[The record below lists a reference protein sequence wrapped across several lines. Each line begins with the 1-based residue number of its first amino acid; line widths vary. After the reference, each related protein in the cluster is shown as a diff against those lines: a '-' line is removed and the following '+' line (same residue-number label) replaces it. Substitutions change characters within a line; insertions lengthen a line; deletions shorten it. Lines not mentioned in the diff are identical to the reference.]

1 MTIAEDITV
10 ALQEREGPLSVDDI
24 VTATGHDRQKLYR
37 RLWEMKRSHQV
48 ESDPNHQGIYWLPDL
63 PPENKPQA
71 TTNGRVETQSPASST
86 DDDLVPLS
94 GDEDEFKRLLVDCSV
109 TRARET
115 ITRTFFGGDH
125 TDMENLVSV
134 LQDARAYV
142 NIGAARMILRYWARY
157 IGGDLAQLPKL
168 EERLESRTSGS
179 SQTPDEDHFIE
190 EMGWQV
196 VKDKDGDWITKP
208 GGELTQR
215 EALKWA
221 ATNNAIRPAREDDA
235 EEDEAPRGRRGSR
248 QPRQEQQPN
257 MLEIIQTVKELMT
270 PAADTS
276 GKDDQVRILTEKID
290 QMDRDRQDDRMGRLE
305 ELIGAAVNRNPVTE
319 FLAMREQM
327 DLLNPRAG
335 VTDNS
340 PTVQLVKDTSDKLDR
355 NMTRLTG
362 IIERV
367 ALRAPSAA
375 DEEIPDHQYT
385 PQEREDR
392 AGKLA
397 ERMSQ
402 NNESKQL
409 RQQLFGR

>member
-1 MTIAEDITV
+1 MTIAEDITT
-10 ALQEREGPLSVDDI
+10 ALQDREGPMSVDDI
-24 VTATGHDRQKLYR
+24 VTATGHDRNKLYR

-48 ESDPNHQGIYWLPDL
+48 ESDPHHQGIYWLPDL

-71 TTNGRVETQSPASST
+71 ATNGRVEALSPPSST

-94 GDEDEFKRLLVDCSV
+94 GDEEEFKRLLVDCSV

-157 IGGDLAQLPKL
+157 IGGDLGQLPKL
-168 EERLESRTSGS
+168 EERLESRTGS
-179 SQTPDEDHFIE
+179 NQTPDEDHFIE
-190 EMGWQV
+190 DMGWQV

-221 ATNNAIRPAREDDA
+221 ATNNAIRPAREDD
-235 EEDEAPRGRRGSR
+235 EEDEAPKRRGSR
-248 QPRQEQQPN
+248 QPARQEQPN
-257 MLEIIQTVKELMT
+257 MLEIITTVKELMT
-270 PAADTS
+270 PADTS
-276 GKDDQVRILTEKID
+276 GKDDQVRALTERIE
-290 QMDRDRQDDRMGRLE
+290 QMDRDRQDDRMTKLE
-305 ELIGAAVNRNPVTE
+305 ELMAATVNRNPVTE
-319 FLAMREQM
+319 FLQMRDQM
-327 DLLNPRAG
+327 DAMNPRSG

-355 NMTRLTG
+355 NMTRLAG

-367 ALRAPSAA
+367 ALRAPSAT
-375 DEEIPDHQYT
+375 DENIPDQEYT
-385 PQEREDR
+385 PEEREDR
-392 AGKLA
+392 AGKLVD
-397 ERMSQ
+397 RMSQ
-402 NNESKQL
+402 NSESKQL
-409 RQQLFGR
+409 RRELFGR